1 MLCRS
6 FFIFTRIL
14 PAAGRARVLPPLQT
28 RFPEYRAARGAVLL
42 TDEKEIHEQQRQIPV
57 ATRRQTMNGLF
68 MPQ

>member
-14 PAAGRARVLPPLQT
+14 PAAGRPRVLAPLQT

-57 ATRRQTMNGLF
+57 AMRRQTMNGLF